1 MATGKAKS
9 LDKMKLKELTEILEV
24 LGLSDEGVENLSDA
38 RSQIRSALDAAEK
51 TSNSW
56 SPGEVR
62 YFSVSEGFRTVRN
75 LAGVHECPSRGAAFR
90 DCFDG
95 SYATLNRYCLRPKE
109 TGGKITVLFH
119 LCTAPKDTKLF
130 VLLEISFSRFKVTPV
145 SCLVLLILELSLA
158 KARR

>member
-9 LDKMKLKELTEILEV
+9 LDKMKMKELTEILEV

-38 RSQIRSALDAAEK
+38 RSLIRSALNAAEK

-75 LAGVHECPSRGAAFR
+75 LAGVHECPSRGATFR

-109 TGGKITVLFH
+109 TGCKITVF
-119 LCTAPKDTKLF
+119 
-130 VLLEISFSRFKVTPV
+130 ISFMYGPIRLKIVCSAGNFIF
-145 SCLVLLILELSLA
+145 SF
-158 KARR
+158 

>member
-1 MATGKAKS
+1 MATGKNKS
-9 LDKMKLKELTEILEV
+9 IDEMTMMELTKV
-24 LGLSDEGVENLSDA
+24 MAALGVSDEGVENLSQA
-38 RSQIRSALDAAEK
+38 RFRIRSALNAAEK

-62 YFSVSEGFRTVRN
+62 YFSVNEGFRTVRN

-109 TGGKITVLFH
+109 TGCKITVF
-119 LCTAPKDTKLF
+119 
-130 VLLEISFSRFKVTPV
+130 ISFMYGPKRLKTVCSAGNFIF
-145 SCLVLLILELSLA
+145 SF
-158 KARR
+158 

>member
-1 MATGKAKS
+1 MATGKNKS
-9 LDKMKLKELTEILEV
+9 IDEMTMMELTKVMEV
-24 LGLSDEGVENLSDA
+24 LGLSDEGLENLSQA
-38 RSQIRSALDAAEK
+38 RSRIRSALNAAEK
-51 TSNSW
+51 TSSSW

-109 TGGKITVLFH
+109 TGCKMTVF
-119 LCTAPKDTKLF
+119 
-130 VLLEISFSRFKVTPV
+130 ISFMYGPIRHKTVCSAGNFIF
-145 SCLVLLILELSLA
+145 SF
-158 KARR
+158 

>member
-9 LDKMKLKELTEILEV
+9 LDKMKMKELTEILEV

-38 RSQIRSALDAAEK
+38 RSLIRSALNAAEK

-75 LAGVHECPSRGAAFR
+75 LAGVHECPSRGATFR

-109 TGGKITVLFH
+109 TGCKITVF
-119 LCTAPKDTKLF
+119 
-130 VLLEISFSRFKVTPV
+130 ISFMYSPKRLKTVCSAGNFIF
-145 SCLVLLILELSLA
+145 SF
-158 KARR
+158 

>member
-75 LAGVHECPSRGAAFR
+75 LAGVHDECPSRGEAFR

-95 SYATLNRYCLRPKE
+95 SYATLNRYCPRPKE
-109 TGGKITVLFH
+109 TGCKMTVF
-119 LCTAPKDTKLF
+119 
-130 VLLEISFSRFKVTPV
+130 ISFMYGPIRHKTVCSAGNFIF
-145 SCLVLLILELSLA
+145 SF
-158 KARR
+158 

>member
-75 LAGVHECPSRGAAFR
+75 LAGVHECPSRGATFR

-109 TGGKITVLFH
+109 TGCKMTVF
-119 LCTAPKDTKLF
+119 
-130 VLLEISFSRFKVTPV
+130 ISFMYGPIRHKTVCSAGNFIF
-145 SCLVLLILELSLA
+145 SF
-158 KARR
+158 

>member
-9 LDKMKLKELTEILEV
+9 LDKMKMKELTEILEV

-38 RSQIRSALDAAEK
+38 RSRIRSALNAAEK

-75 LAGVHECPSRGAAFR
+75 LAGVHECPSRGATFR
-90 DCFDG
+90 DRFDG

-109 TGGKITVLFH
+109 TGCKIAVFISFMYG
-119 LCTAPKDTKLF
+119 PKNTNTKLF
-130 VLLEISFSRFKVTPV
+130 VLLEISFSRFKVPPV
-145 SCLVLLILELSLA
+145 SCLVLLILEFEFLN
-158 KARR
+158 

>member
-9 LDKMKLKELTEILEV
+9 LDKMKMKQLTEILEV

-38 RSQIRSALDAAEK
+38 RSQIRSALNAAEK

-109 TGGKITVLFH
+109 TGCKITVF
-119 LCTAPKDTKLF
+119 
-130 VLLEISFSRFKVTPV
+130 ISFMYGPKRLKTVCSAGNFIF
-145 SCLVLLILELSLA
+145 SF
-158 KARR
+158 